1 MFLCAMSC
9 FFCLFNADPTQNLL
23 HAHFARTSHFLYG
36 RQGKAIKSAF
46 PLVPPTKRPLLH
58 NHPFSQPPSYVSLVN
73 YSPDTMLKIVLVF
86 VCAILMAG
94 NAQACVFLDIEC
106 VIKEFIENI
115 GSGLIGDTQK
125 AFEKAMDHVFDR
137 DISPLLDKAIAA
149 IDAGIDKVDKDVN
162 ETINH
167 IESSIEAIIQDAAQ
181 TANALASNVTHDIE
195 EIIRKATTAM
205 EQVENTFYQDASNL
219 LAQINQIV
227 QKGQC
232 MEAGGAKQIQ
242 DQLYKLLKSLDPN
255 YRVSSCWRSLG
266 HKISTTLEDLTNIQ
280 LYNYQKA
287 CMLLNKI
294 TPRTPI
300 EGPGG
305 ILETYA
311 QGQLYA
317 AEYYCIGET
326 ANAPAFQDVL
336 SKEWL
341 WWGVQYNFWKNKG
354 SLKNGTNTSCGTP
367 VECYAQA
374 IKALQDAE
382 QKIFAIHTGLLEG
395 NHTLL
400 KNSQAIAANGQAITA
415 NGRAI
420 SNNTNGIKTN
430 KNAIGTIS
438 TNEEEISKK
447 LSTLTAYPCNCEET
461 LDKSTYLSTCH
472 SPTAVSQG
480 YANYCQGSPC
490 PHTWSPILDYRS
502 MRGIRCCE
510 LCMGTA
516 EEAAAYALANPP
528 SPPVAMECSAADMTQ
543 AEPEAI

>member
-1 MFLCAMSC
+1 MAKIALRLLCAVLLVSC
-9 FFCLFNADPTQNLL
+9 VHGCSFF
-23 HAHFARTSHFLYG
+23 
-36 RQGKAIKSAF
+36 
-46 PLVPPTKRPLLH
+46 
-58 NHPFSQPPSYVSLVN
+58 
-73 YSPDTMLKIVLVF
+73 
-86 VCAILMAG
+86 
-94 NAQACVFLDIEC
+94 DIEC
-106 VIKEFIENI
+106 KLNAFVQKVA
-115 GSGLIGDTQK
+115 SGLIDK
-125 AFEKAMDHVFDR
+125 AQQAFQQAMDHVFDR

-167 IESSIEAIIQDAAQ
+167 IESSIEKIIQDAAQ

-232 MEAGGAKQIQ
+232 MEASGAKQIQ
-242 DQLYKLLKSLDPN
+242 DQLYKLLKSLDPY

-266 HKISTTLEDLTNIQ
+266 YKITMSLEDLTDIQ
-280 LYNYQKA
+280 LYNYQKE
-287 CMLLNKI
+287 CTLLNKI
-294 TPRTPI
+294 TPSTPI

-354 SLKNGTNTSCGTP
+354 SLKNRSRHTPEANQGGAMQRLKDDPCGTP

-374 IKALQDAE
+374 IKALEEAE
-382 QKIFAIHTGLLEG
+382 QKILALQTGLLNL
-395 NHTLL
+395 NHTVIANQKEVKQGFLVL
-400 KNSQAIAANGQAITA
+400 TTNVSRNAKAISTNSQAI
-415 NGRAI
+415 
-420 SNNTNGIKTN
+420 SSNTNGI
-430 KNAIGTIS
+430 S
-438 TNEEEISKK
+438 TNEQAITTNTDDITSNSEQ
-447 LSTLTAYPCNCEET
+447 LGDLTVYPCNCDDTTDISSICDYSNT
-461 LDKSTYLSTCH
+461 L
-472 SPTAVSQG
+472 SQG
-480 YANYCQGSPC
+480 FTYYCKDASC
-490 PHTWSPILDYRS
+490 KDSWSPVMDTS
-502 MRGIRCCE
+502 SKTGIRCCE
-510 LCMGTA
+510 LCTGTA

-528 SPPVAMECSAADMTQ
+528 PPAMEYLSRDMSQ
-543 AEPEAI
+543 AEPVAI

>member
-1 MFLCAMSC
+1 MAKIALRLLCAVLLVSC
-9 FFCLFNADPTQNLL
+9 VHGCSFF
-23 HAHFARTSHFLYG
+23 
-36 RQGKAIKSAF
+36 
-46 PLVPPTKRPLLH
+46 
-58 NHPFSQPPSYVSLVN
+58 
-73 YSPDTMLKIVLVF
+73 
-86 VCAILMAG
+86 
-94 NAQACVFLDIEC
+94 DIEC
-106 VIKEFIENI
+106 KLNAFVQKVA
-115 GSGLIGDTQK
+115 SGLIDK
-125 AFEKAMDHVFDR
+125 AQQAFQQAMDHVFDR

-167 IESSIEAIIQDAAQ
+167 IESSIEKIIQDAAQ

-232 MEAGGAKQIQ
+232 MEASGAKQIQ
-242 DQLYKLLKSLDPN
+242 DQLYKLLKSLDPY

-266 HKISTTLEDLTNIQ
+266 YKITMSLEDLTDIQ
-280 LYNYQKA
+280 LYNYQKE
-287 CMLLNKI
+287 CTLLNKI
-294 TPRTPI
+294 TPSTPI

-354 SLKNGTNTSCGTP
+354 SLKNRSRHTPEANQGGAMQRLKDDPCGTP

-374 IKALQDAE
+374 IKALEEAE
-382 QKIFAIHTGLLEG
+382 QKILALQTGLSDL
-395 NHTLL
+395 NHTM
-400 KNSQAIAANGQAITA
+400 TA
-415 NGRAI
+415 NQKILSHLNHTVNSSILGLKGNVA
-420 SNNTNGIKTN
+420 KN
-430 KNAIGTIS
+430 KNAVAKNTESITS
-438 TNEEEISKK
+438 NSDQ
-447 LSTLTAYPCNCEET
+447 LSTLSLYRCNCA
-461 LDKSTYLSTCH
+461 STDPDNLRTCEGDSVTIGIVTYD
-472 SPTAVSQG
+472 SPT
-480 YANYCQGSPC
+480 NYEVA
-490 PHTWSPILDYRS
+490 
-502 MRGIRCCE
+502 CCD
-510 LCMGTA
+510 LCIGTA

-528 SPPVAMECSAADMTQ
+528 PPATRSQ
-543 AEPEAI
+543 ATDKP